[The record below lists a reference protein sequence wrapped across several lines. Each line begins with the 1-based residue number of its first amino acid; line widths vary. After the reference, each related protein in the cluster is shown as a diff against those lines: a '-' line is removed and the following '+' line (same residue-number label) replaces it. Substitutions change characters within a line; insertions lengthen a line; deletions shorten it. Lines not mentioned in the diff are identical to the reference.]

1 MSDYTP
7 TTEEVRG
14 DYATFQLPA
23 HGGDFRTEYA
33 EGVAEFDRWL
43 DAHDAEVRAGFV
55 PEEPGRGTA
64 EALGFREAYR
74 EKR

>member
-1 MSDYTP
+1 MSGYTP
-7 TTEEVRG
+7 TTEHIESVYGRVS
-14 DYATFQLPA
+14 DA
-23 HGGDFRTEYA
+23 HGIPVQSEERR
-33 EGVAEFDRWL
+33 AEFRRWL
-43 DAHDAEVRAGFV
+43 AAHDAEVRAGFV